1 MEQIKSVA
9 ISELEA
15 HPRNPRLFYRDEV
28 LDSLVAQLT
37 ESGEFSEMY
46 APIVRPVNDHYE
58 IVSGHHRIE
67 AARRVGME
75 VLPCWVKDMTD
86 EDAYMQLVL
95 SNAQGELSPLEIGIH
110 VLGAVENA
118 TGGAGKTGGL
128 SEYARLVG
136 KQRQD
141 VTTYRNGAEVF
152 RAIEK
157 MQISLHLFQDKAKHL
172 AAIHKAE
179 PGLWSMLVE
188 WMMEGIET
196 DKDKGKSVNQTE
208 ELVKAISKYD
218 IAEPWDIV
226 FLPLGTIT
234 RTYME
239 TNRPAVKDVEEL
251 TMLARFTEEAITK
264 AQEAIGETFPFTV
277 DEYRGWLSGG
287 IDDYAWRP
295 EELQKYRDEVTE
307 TSRVLQKPPDPDAQP
322 GEWYELGDHL
332 LYCGDTGSPDFWQD
346 LPTVAFAFA
355 DPPYNAGAAEWDYEF
370 KWKHDWLADK
380 AAITAVT
387 PGIVSIQSF
396 FAQQTSMPYA
406 WSMACFIDNGMTRG
420 AIGFGNW
427 IYIALFGEGSL
438 HRKAQDV
445 IRCSIETS
453 KTEETDHKGRKPLEM
468 LKHLLLLFTKE
479 GETVIDPF
487 LGSGSTLDAASETGR
502 LCIGGDIDPAY
513 CNEIIKKWQD
523 NTGQT
528 ARRRDHEQN
537 AI

>member
-136 KQRQD
+136 KGQSYITQVRQA
-141 VTTYRNGAEVF
+141 AEVYGTV
-152 RAIEK
+152 K
-157 MQISLHLFQDKAKHL
+157 THYSGNMFQDKAKHL

-179 PGLWSMLVE
+179 PGLWPMLVE

-208 ELVKAISKYD
+208 ELVKAIGKYD